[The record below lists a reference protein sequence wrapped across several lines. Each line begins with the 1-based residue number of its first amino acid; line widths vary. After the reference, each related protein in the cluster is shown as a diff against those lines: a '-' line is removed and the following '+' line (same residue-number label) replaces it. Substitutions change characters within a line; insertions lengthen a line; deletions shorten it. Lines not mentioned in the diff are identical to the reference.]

1 MRLDPSQLRWRC
13 RRLNLKTG
21 EQASIHYVQERA
33 SRAIAVGL
41 ELEGDGFN
49 IFVVGKEGVGKKSLV
64 LKMAEERVKKLP
76 VPFDWCYL
84 YNFKDPKSP
93 KAVSLPAGTGAKLQE
108 DMRNFIRYLKEEIPK
123 SFESK
128 EYEEKAKELTDI
140 YTRKKDELIKQL
152 TKMAEI
158 AGFSIK
164 YTPAGVMIMPLM
176 GGQLIP
182 EDKLRSDPKLRE
194 FVDMK
199 RREIEPLVT
208 EYLKKIREVDAEYY
222 KKLKELREEFALRVI
237 NAGIEELYE
246 KYRKYPEI
254 ESHIEDM
261 KQDILKSLDL
271 FLQQAGA
278 DNPFATIYIE
288 RNLSKYD
295 VNVIVDNSKL
305 KHAPLIYEKTPTYNN
320 LFGKIGLRAEFGL
333 YIADFNQIVAGSI
346 HRANGGILILN
357 VKDVLMNPGVW
368 HTLKKV
374 LKHKEI
380 HIQPYLEELGFSHPI
395 SSLMRPQPI
404 PLNLKVILLGEPIL
418 FALLSLLDPEFGDLF
433 KIRAEFTEKTEN
445 SPNNRSLFASTLRQI
460 EREKRLLP
468 FSTKALKRLIEY
480 SVRMAEDKEKL
491 SLRLDKCVEVMEEA
505 SYYAKKRKANE
516 VSEEDVERALK
527 EKVFRWSLIREE
539 LLRLIKEGTLIV
551 EPYGEAIGQ
560 AYGLAVI
567 DTGNFSFGKPV
578 RITATAGVGD
588 KGVVSIEREV
598 ELAGTIFKKAVL
610 TLSGYLNGKY
620 GRDIPLSLSASISF
634 EQSYSLIEG
643 DSASVAELIALLS
656 AIAEVPVKQNI
667 AFTGSIDQ
675 LGNVQPVGG
684 INEKIEG
691 FYEVCKIL
699 NVKGEVVIP
708 SRNIRNLQL
717 EEEVVEAVRKGKF
730 AVHAVST
737 VDEAIEIATGMGAK
751 EFHSRVKKELEKLYR
766 ATRRKR

>member
-1 MRLDPSQLRWRC
+1 M
-13 RRLNLKTG
+13 
-21 EQASIHYVQERA
+21 
-33 SRAIAVGL
+33 
-41 ELEGDGFN
+41 
-49 IFVVGKEGVGKKSLV
+49 
-64 LKMAEERVKKLP
+64 
-76 VPFDWCYL
+76 
-84 YNFKDPKSP
+84 
-93 KAVSLPAGTGAKLQE
+93 
-108 DMRNFIRYLKEEIPK
+108 
-123 SFESK
+123 
-128 EYEEKAKELTDI
+128 
-140 YTRKKDELIKQL
+140 
-152 TKMAEI
+152 
-158 AGFSIK
+158 
-164 YTPAGVMIMPLM
+164 
-176 GGQLIP
+176 
-182 EDKLRSDPKLRE
+182 
-194 FVDMK
+194 
-199 RREIEPLVT
+199 
-208 EYLKKIREVDAEYY
+208 
-222 KKLKELREEFALRVI
+222 
-237 NAGIEELYE
+237 
-246 KYRKYPEI
+246 
-254 ESHIEDM
+254 
-261 KQDILKSLDL
+261 
-271 FLQQAGA
+271 
-278 DNPFATIYIE
+278 
-288 RNLSKYD
+288 
-295 VNVIVDNSKL
+295 
-305 KHAPLIYEKTPTYNN
+305 
-320 LFGKIGLRAEFGL
+320 
-333 YIADFNQIVAGSI
+333 
-346 HRANGGILILN
+346 
-357 VKDVLMNPGVW
+357 
-368 HTLKKV
+368 LKKV